1 MKRRIAGFTLIEIA
15 IVFLIVTLLLG
26 GLLVPL
32 STQIEQRRI
41 GETQKALEEIKEA
54 LIGYAVANGRL
65 PRPAQSATNG
75 AERAAC
81 GAGAA
86 GEANCTG
93 FIPWET
99 LGIQK
104 LDAWGKIIRYSVTP
118 AYADAAFAFGTAGTK
133 TVQTRNVTP
142 PPDFVSQATNVP
154 AVIYSH
160 GNRNWGTG
168 DTGNAFADGSVTN
181 VDEDSNSGATTSFI
195 SRTMTEHVA
204 AAGGEFDDI
213 VTWLSQNILFSR
225 MVAAGKLP

>member
-1 MKRRIAGFTLIEIA
+1 MKSCAAGFTLIEMA
-15 IVFLIVTLLLG
+15 IVFLLVTLLLG
-26 GLLVPL
+26 GMLIPL

-41 GETQKALEEIKEA
+41 GETQKALDEIKEA
-54 LIGYAVANGRL
+54 LIGYAVVNGRL

-99 LGIQK
+99 LGVRK
-104 LDAWGKIIRYSVTP
+104 LDAWGKIVRYSVTP
-118 AYADAAFAFGTAGTK
+118 AYADAAFGFGTAGTK
-133 TVQTRNVTP
+133 TVQTRNPALVNL
-142 PPDFVSQATNVP
+142 ATNAP

-160 GNRNWGTG
+160 GNGNWGTG
-168 DTGNAFADGSVTN
+168 DSGNAFADGSATN
-181 VDEDSNSGATTSFI
+181 ADEDSNNGATTSFI
-195 SRTMTEHVA
+195 SRTPTENAA
-204 AAGGEFDDI
+204 AAGGEFDDV
-213 VTWLSQNILFSR
+213 VTWLSPNILFSR